1 MKLINNVFNDI
12 REINGFDKD
21 EILEIKNKLSKI
33 KSENAENGDVD
44 SYLDTLFPSEIVLG
58 YTNYIHE
65 IKDFIDNYLI
75 IAGEYETNKYVNYTS
90 LNSGILDELKLI
102 SNNIINL
109 KLNCRNIKR
118 HLKDTTYLEEFLSTI
133 QTLSN
138 ENEDLIKKLENSIQD
153 GEGLYD
159 NLSYIWIEANK
170 ITNSLYI
177 INEFSNNLTK
187 WVEIEEF
194 QGFIDDLNLDKEKKK
209 KKKKGELIKTS
220 YFNDIHH
227 HFRKNYDD
235 YIDFY
240 SDLIFLLFQNNNID
254 EIGEDDDVEGEF
266 VNILERKEIIQ
277 RLEKFV
283 RPIINS
289 LIVDKLNKILVEIK
303 VLDKNFGLEP
313 DKKKINLKTLLE
325 QKFSLYLPKLSDYY
339 LSGLE
344 TKYQETISEL
354 KEYDDFKNVRKLYS
368 EKTQIFYSLIEK
380 IMEYIKEYEW
390 CMSPYD
396 EATNT
401 YKKTIENV
409 LSEIERRRDEYIFYL
424 KSLRGERLRDNVR
437 NYIYEKIGDIN
448 DLMSK
453 YQDETALLVRE
464 EFPQLKQMKDI
475 ISKYKVDVQEIKDE
489 VYNKL
494 DSYKEKDIDIYQ
506 IIKQW
511 EENFTIKRQQL
522 SFLLSMILNKLFK
535 SFKDIIEEE
544 DMVFGQLSEITDE
557 SESATEVPLNFALTN
572 FLLDKL
578 SEDELNER
586 IAEVKNKIENLS
598 NELDLYRSELTNF
611 EITLADRVKIREGIT
626 SDKIRCGVCHKHF
639 DFAKEQIIKCPFC
652 EAVYHYLCVA
662 FWLTKYNSCPAC
674 QNTFLDPGSGMF
686 EDQE

>member
-21 EILEIKNKLSKI
+21 EILEIKKRLLKI

-75 IAGEYETNKYVNYTS
+75 IAGEYETSKYVNYTN

-153 GEGLYD
+153 DEGLYD

-194 QGFIDDLNLDKEKKK
+194 NGFIDDLNLDKEKKK

-220 YFNDIHH
+220 YFNEIHH

-626 SDKIRCGVCHKHF
+626 SDKIKCGVCHKHF

>member
-21 EILEIKNKLSKI
+21 EILEIKKRLLKI

-626 SDKIRCGVCHKHF
+626 SDKIKCGVCHKHF